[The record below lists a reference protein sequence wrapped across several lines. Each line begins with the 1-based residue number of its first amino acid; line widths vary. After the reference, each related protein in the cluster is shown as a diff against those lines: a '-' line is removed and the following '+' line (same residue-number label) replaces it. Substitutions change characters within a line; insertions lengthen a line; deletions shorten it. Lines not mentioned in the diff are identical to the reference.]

1 MEYLMMKLPV
11 SYEHKVLSQV
21 MEDLKQD
28 ERLVEAGKE
37 RNKTLFKGL
46 YNENFTETMVSR
58 YEQNDQFFKDLFQD
72 SEKMDF
78 MKKALFAALYNDLKQ
93 NPNKEA
99 FLLTKLNTTS
109 RQVSS

>member
-1 MEYLMMKLPV
+1 MKLPV

-99 FLLTKLNTTS
+99 K
-109 RQVSS
+109 RV

>member
-1 MEYLMMKLPV
+1 MFGCGGMG
-11 SYEHKVLSQV
+11 
-21 MEDLKQD
+21 DLKQD

-58 YEQNDQFFKDLFQD
+58 YEQNDLFFKELFQD

-78 MKKALFAALYNDLKQ
+78 IKKALFAALYNDLKVV
-93 NPNKEA
+93 PTRENK
-99 FLLTKLNTTS
+99 
-109 RQVSS
+109 RV